1 MPKVI
6 NICGADV
13 GIVFASKY
21 QGTLVSNAVSSK
33 HDLERLILDNTTEN
47 TGFLLWL
54 SNCHCFACIFQ
65 HAKKTKYFLVSCG
78 EKQTINLFEKLNDS
92 ESVINKVCNIVKPD
106 LKCEEIQYNIQFLS
120 CSSQLTQS
128 EKQKIIRKHKSTM
141 EKRSIADM
149 RKDKYANLEPAK
161 KKIKTE
167 KADLNY
173 KSMGHFKK
181 KAILETKAKKYKS
194 MDPLKK
200 SILVQTN
207 AQKYKSINPIK
218 KNILVE
224 TNAQKYKSMD
234 PIKKS
239 ILVETNAQ
247 KYKSMDPIKKRI
259 LVETN
264 AKKYKSM
271 DPMRKKVIL
280 EKNAQNYKSM
290 EQNKKEVH
298 LMKNRTNMKNKY
310 EAMDALQ
317 KAKYH
322 GKKCEHVGRKGRAA
336 KNNPMLHDLDDYI
349 YRFHNKI
356 KEGPYY
362 ICSVCNRL
370 LYRKSVILLKKKN
383 TTISMKI
390 TLLI

>member
-1 MPKVI
+1 M
-6 NICGADV
+6 
-13 GIVFASKY
+13 
-21 QGTLVSNAVSSK
+21 
-33 HDLERLILDNTTEN
+33 
-47 TGFLLWL
+47 
-54 SNCHCFACIFQ
+54 
-65 HAKKTKYFLVSCG
+65 SCG
-78 EKQTINLFEKLNDS
+78 EKQTINLLEKFNDS

-149 RKDKYANLEPAK
+149 RKDKYANLEPAM

-247 KYKSMDPIKKRI
+247 K
-259 LVETN
+259 
-264 AKKYKSM
+264 
-271 DPMRKKVIL
+271 
-280 EKNAQNYKSM
+280 
-290 EQNKKEVH
+290 
-298 LMKNRTNMKNKY
+298 
-310 EAMDALQ
+310 
-317 KAKYH
+317 
-322 GKKCEHVGRKGRAA
+322 
-336 KNNPMLHDLDDYI
+336 
-349 YRFHNKI
+349 
-356 KEGPYY
+356 
-362 ICSVCNRL
+362 
-370 LYRKSVILLKKKN
+370 
-383 TTISMKI
+383 
-390 TLLI
+390 